1 MKIYYRRCN
10 MLLPQGIKVCMEYH
24 RSNSRDNTIRA
35 YEYMLGRLSDRFEG
49 CEMGSLS
56 SEEMLV
62 FLNQLCD
69 GTKQS
74 TKRSRYSTLRSFF
87 NFIKNNID
95 HDFVNPCD
103 TPMFK
108 RIYRHPESSHWD
120 IFEKEVIDEV
130 IFRTMN
136 PRNRLILELMARGG
150 MRISEVL
157 KLTPADVIDQKLI
170 LRNPK
175 SGKENELV
183 YIPEKLAERL
193 KAYIAAKKID
203 TNRRIF
209 PITYV
214 AARALVHKAGEL
226 VGIYLR
232 PHDLRRHAATY
243 ASRSG
248 VPIEIVSKVIL
259 RHANLSTTQRY
270 LGKVTD
276 KEASRWINNL
286 YG

>member
-1 MKIYYRRCN
+1 
-10 MLLPQGIKVCMEYH
+10 MLLMQGIKVCMEYH

-35 YEYMLGRLSDRFEG
+35 YDYMLGRLSDRFEG

-87 NFIKNNID
+87 NFIRNNID
-95 HDFVNPCD
+95 HDFINPCD

-108 RIYRHPESSHWD
+108 RIYRHPESTHWD

-193 KAYIAAKKID
+193 KEYIAAKKVD

>member
-1 MKIYYRRCN
+1 
-10 MLLPQGIKVCMEYH
+10 MLLMQGIKVCMEYH

-35 YEYMLGRLSDRFEG
+35 YDYMLGRLSDRFEG

-87 NFIKNNID
+87 NFIRNNID
-95 HDFVNPCD
+95 HDFINPCD

-108 RIYRHPESSHWD
+108 RIYRHPESTHWD

-183 YIPEKLAERL
+183 YIPEKRAERL
-193 KAYIAAKKID
+193 KEYIAAKKVD